1 MPVGFY
7 ELLQLAPDAGPDA
20 VRAAWQD
27 QVAQVVRRMRSAEAK
42 KLDRAPIE
50 ARRLALNEAY
60 AVLSDPV
67 RRRRYDRF
75 REVSRTGLPT
85 DPDELWK
92 IAGPSLA
99 DPGAAVALEVIRALT
114 DLKVGPPLSDS
125 APAASTREVTS
136 PGFRA
141 GSAFASNPQ
150 VTIDE
155 APSISVMPPPS
166 IAPAA
171 PPENTA
177 NRPAP
182 TSAKPAVAAAK
193 PGPVIDKSVSA
204 EALARLFDQYG
215 PTGAFLRAVREVR
228 KISLGDLSAI
238 TRISQRFLDAME
250 RDAFTELPGST
261 FVRGYLK
268 MVVRGLEALE
278 GSEVEE
284 FIEGYMS
291 RFHRARG

>member
-7 ELLQLAPDAGPDA
+7 ELLQLAPEASPDA

-27 QVAQVVRRMRSAEAK
+27 QVAQVVRRMRTAEAK

-50 ARRLALNEAY
+50 ARRLSLNEAY

-75 REVSRTGLPT
+75 RAVSRDGLPT
-85 DPDELWK
+85 DPDELWR
-92 IAGPSLA
+92 IAGPSLV
-99 DPGAAVALEVIRALT
+99 DPGAAAAVEVIRSLT
-114 DLKVGPPLSDS
+114 DLKVGPPFTDA
-125 APAASTREVTS
+125 APAASTREVTN
-136 PGFRA
+136 PGFPA
-141 GSAFASNPQ
+141 GAAFAASPSVQ
-150 VTIDE
+150 IDE
-155 APSISVMPPPS
+155 PPSISVMPAPS
-166 IAPAA
+166 IAIAS
-171 PPENTA
+171 ENTA
-177 NRPAP
+177 SRQAAKL
-182 TSAKPAVAAAK
+182 AKPAAAAAK
-193 PGPVIDKSVSA
+193 AGPVIDKSVSA

-215 PTGAFLRAVREVR
+215 PTGACLRAIREVR
-228 KISLGDLSAI
+228 RISLADLSAI

-268 MVVRGLEALE
+268 MVIRGLEALD
-278 GSEVEE
+278 GSEVDE

>member
-7 ELLQLAPDAGPDA
+7 ELLQLAPDATGDA

-75 REVSRTGLPT
+75 REISRTGLPT

-99 DPGAAVALEVIRALT
+99 DPGAAVAIEVIRSLT
-114 DLKVGPPLSDS
+114 DLKVGPPLTDA

-136 PGFRA
+136 PGFAA
-141 GSAFASNPQ
+141 GSFAPN
-150 VTIDE
+150 VTVE
-155 APSISVMPPPS
+155 ESASVPMLPVLPPAT
-166 IAPAA
+166 IAVASSDTASRSAA
-171 PPENTA
+171 KAT
-177 NRPAP
+177 
-182 TSAKPAVAAAK
+182 AKPAVPPVKA
-193 PGPVIDKSVSA
+193 GPVIDRTASA
-204 EALARLFDQYG
+204 EALARLVDQYG
-215 PTGAFLRAVREVR
+215 ATGAFLRSVREIR
-228 KISLGDLSAI
+228 RLTPADLSTI

-250 RDAFTELPGST
+250 RDAFTELPGGT

-278 GSEVEE
+278 GSEIDE

>member
-7 ELLQLAPDAGPDA
+7 ELLQLAPDATGDA

-75 REVSRTGLPT
+75 REISRTGLPT

-99 DPGAAVALEVIRALT
+99 DPGAAVAIEVIRSLT
-114 DLKVGPPLSDS
+114 DLKVGPPLTDV
-125 APAASTREVTS
+125 APAASTRDVTS
-136 PGFRA
+136 PGIAA
-141 GSAFASNPQ
+141 GSFAPTVS
-150 VTIDE
+150 VEDT
-155 APSISVMPPPS
+155 PSVSILPPLPPPS
-166 IAPAA
+166 IAVPTGD
-171 PPENTA
+171 TA
-177 NRPAP
+177 SR
-182 TSAKPAVAAAK
+182 AAAK
-193 PGPVIDKSVSA
+193 PPKPAAPAPKAGPVIDRSASA

-215 PTGAFLRAVREVR
+215 PTGAFLRSVREIR
-228 KISLGDLSAI
+228 RLSLADLSTI

-250 RDAFTELPGST
+250 RDGFTELPSGT

-278 GSEVEE
+278 GSEIDE

>member
-7 ELLQLAPDAGPDA
+7 ELLQLAPDATGDA

-75 REVSRTGLPT
+75 REISRTGLPT

-92 IAGPSLA
+92 LAGPSLA
-99 DPGAAVALEVIRALT
+99 DPGAAVAIEVIRSLT
-114 DLKVGPPLSDS
+114 DLKVGPPLTDV

-136 PGFRA
+136 PGIAA
-141 GSAFASNPQ
+141 GSFGPTVS
-150 VTIDE
+150 VE
-155 APSISVMPPPS
+155 ESPSVSILPPLPPPS
-166 IAPAA
+166 IAVPTGD
-171 PPENTA
+171 TA
-177 NRPAP
+177 NRAAP
-182 TSAKPAVAAAK
+182 KAAKPAVPAVKA
-193 PGPVIDKSVSA
+193 GPVIDRTASA

-215 PTGAFLRAVREVR
+215 PTGAFLRSVREIR
-228 KISLGDLSAI
+228 RLSLADLSTI

-250 RDAFTELPGST
+250 RDGFTELPSGT

-268 MVVRGLEALE
+268 MVVRGLEALD
-278 GSEVEE
+278 GSEVDE